1 MIITAYHG
9 TSFNIDFFNL
19 DYLGKG
25 QGQSIFAGIYFTT
38 DKGSA
43 EEYARLSSEKTGNPP
58 RVYVAEIELNNPL
71 YANKGRKFFTTR
83 PAFIDFLKEYF
94 PSWFIN
100 GQLNSV
106 KVGYA
111 NEKFSTYTGQYS
123 IIKYAASENNIPVTE
138 IEEDLGYDGCIDG
151 TDVIVTNPN
160 SILSFEEVVDSDEA
174 LEASAVESLADRLI
188 IDSKYAQNYKTMPGN
203 RYKRRLRIRT
213 EGGNR
218 VWYDIDVNLF
228 FNKDLFTWHVPVIG
242 ETDEYVVELQLE
254 HFLPV
259 LKDTI
264 KNEGFSV
271 KSFKNALTK
280 AFRNLNVKV
289 DCTCPDAKYRM
300 RYWQTMKGDI
310 SGAPEYR
317 PSDITNPKDKLGRGC
332 KHVLFCLSNRI
343 HLVRVAR
350 IFFNYCFNLY
360 KTNKPLFERTI
371 AKKLNIT
378 DEMVE
383 NRPLE
388 RREPKI
394 QSLPEDS
401 EQEEQPQEEPTENV
415 EVTEVE
421 KTTPEGSSTETFAGE
436 TYYSSYYKDATTFDD
451 DQQYMIDTAK
461 DNKIEVKKYITP
473 KNSPEQIWEV
483 FRDIQGHLKPEYI
496 KILSD
501 PDLSLQEHQILR
513 ESYLKGVNLFPY
525 IGQSPDI
532 LKQLYLGSKQG
543 IDPKELLIK
552 GKNYRQIEQL
562 RNIYKIDKDLFNNVK
577 NKDLNYE
584 QLKSLVKELNKS
596 NN

>member
-43 EEYARLSSEKTGNPP
+43 EEYAKLSSEKTGNPP

-71 YANKGRKFFTTR
+71 YANKGLKFFTTR
-83 PAFIDFLKEYF
+83 SAFIDFLKEYF
-94 PSWFIN
+94 PNWFID
-100 GQLNSV
+100 GKLNPV
-106 KVGYA
+106 KIGYV
-111 NEKFSTYTGQYS
+111 NEKFSTYFGQYS
-123 IIKYAASENNIPVTE
+123 IIKYAAAENNIPVTE

-151 TDVIVTNPN
+151 TDIIVTNPN
-160 SILSFEEVVDSDEA
+160 SILSFEEVIDSDETSDTSA
-174 LEASAVESLADRLI
+174 LESIADRLI
-188 IDSKYAQNYKTMPGN
+188 IDSKYAQDYKTMPGN

-343 HLVRVAR
+343 HLARVAR

-378 DEMVE
+378 DEMIE

-388 RREPKI
+388 RRKKPI
-394 QSLPEDS
+394 SLPEES
-401 EQEEQPQEEPTENV
+401 ETTITQIETNPEQEEIVQADTIEEQEEP
-415 EVTEVE
+415 
-421 KTTPEGSSTETFAGE
+421 STETFAGE
-436 TYYSSYYKDATTFDD
+436 SYYSSYYKNATSFDE

-461 DNKIEVKKYITP
+461 DHKVDVNKYITP

-496 KILSD
+496 KILSN
-501 PDLSLQEHQILR
+501 PDLSLQEHQVLR
-513 ESYLKGVNLFPY
+513 ESYLKGVDLFSY

-532 LKQLYLGSKQG
+532 LKQLYLGIKQG

-562 RNIYKIDKDLFNNVK
+562 RNIYKLDKDTFDKVK

-584 QLKSLVKELNKS
+584 QLKSLVKELKER
-596 NN
+596 